1 MRISRVM
8 FGGASLLV
16 LLSLFGLGTSCGD
29 EKRKV
34 KIAGV
39 PCDTSVDVDPA
50 TGVKQVD
57 IYVCENTTVTW
68 KAGSGVTTFTVY
80 FKNHKCPFQNH
91 DCKNINQD
99 NPTSKPMDKQP
110 HLTVFDY
117 GIIVNGESF
126 DPHVVG
132 GGGS

>member
-29 EKRKV
+29 EKHKV
-34 KIAGV
+34 DSYRVK
-39 PCDTSVDVDPA
+39 CDTSVDVDPS

-68 KAGSGVTTFTVY
+68 KAGSGVTTFTVH
-80 FKNHKCPFQNH
+80 FKNHKCPFIGG
-91 DCKNINQD
+91 CKNINQD
-99 NPTSKPMDKQP
+99 HPTSGLMDKQP
-110 HLTVFDY
+110 NLIVFDY